1 MPHRSNTN
9 PFRDELD
16 TDSQSLYEERR
27 KSRNN
32 PFFQDI
38 NTGPGNTPS
47 RPNLNKYSSDNIA
60 PGNKPSRPNL
70 NKYSSDN
77 IAPGNKPSRPNLN
90 KYSSDNIAPGNKPS
104 RPNLNKY
111 SSDNIAPGN
120 KPSRP
125 NLNKYSSDNI
135 APGNKPSRPNLNK
148 YSSDNIA
155 PGNKPS
161 RPNLNKYS
169 SDNALH
175 GATPRRSV
183 HRSKTDRSSYRHSVG
198 VNELLQGQRGGSSSH
213 GGPSSHGGRDKN
225 VSSRRHSKVPKELE
239 LDTIDKLDVTGI
251 FFGGGFHHDGPF
263 DAARPQRTRHSRV
276 SSPIMAFPRKSS
288 SNNIVRSHT
297 ISASSS
303 EVFTGHNGLLRK
315 GTISG
320 QFGSKAKSSMIHGD
334 ASVGLG
340 STTFLDGAP
349 ASQEAIKEDIRN
361 HIRRNKTIKDNRRK
375 SIADFLRGDFDL
387 SNVSS
392 SDAVVAGAKEPEV
405 KKGNKF
411 LRRIKSLRRS

>member
-9 PFRDELD
+9 PFRNELD

-38 NTGPGNTPS
+38 NTG
-47 RPNLNKYSSDNIA
+47 
-60 PGNKPSRPNL
+60 
-70 NKYSSDN
+70 
-77 IAPGNKPSRPNLN
+77 
-90 KYSSDNIAPGNKPS
+90 
-104 RPNLNKY
+104 
-111 SSDNIAPGN
+111 
-120 KPSRP
+120 
-125 NLNKYSSDNI
+125 
-135 APGNKPSRPNLNK
+135 PGNKPSRPNLNK

-169 SDNALH
+169 SDNALQ

-183 HRSKTDRSSYRHSVG
+183 HRSKTDRANYRHSVG
-198 VNELLQGQRGGSSSH
+198 VNDLLQGQRGGS
-213 GGPSSHGGRDKN
+213 SSHGGRDKN

-392 SDAVVAGAKEPEV
+392 SDAVVPATKEPEV

-411 LRRIKSLRRS
+411 LRRIKSLRR